1 MTVKVTI
8 QDNEWNDLGNFVAE
22 DNKSFSRMAKEN
34 GIEIMTSCGIGSCG
48 ICKCKIID
56 GYNFVQKDKISK
68 PLWELRKD
76 QYGMVTT
83 IFTCIAG
90 VKGEYL
96 NDSEHHEIVLRKLV

>member
-1 MTVKVTI
+1 
-8 QDNEWNDLGNFVAE
+8 LGNFVAE

-68 PLWELRKD
+68 PL
-76 QYGMVTT
+76 
-83 IFTCIAG
+83 
-90 VKGEYL
+90 
-96 NDSEHHEIVLRKLV
+96 